1 MARVGSD
8 SDFDV
13 EVDGVGTFRFG
24 RRSMRDE
31 IKIQVEFARIIEGV
45 TPTEWLA
52 VVAGWIAALKVL
64 TVRAPDGWDI
74 DAMDPLDDESY
85 AKMAKVHRAL
95 TEKERSFRRK
105 PAQASQAAGEGESGN
120 NGVLVPAQV

>member
-1 MARVGSD
+1 MARIGSD

-13 EVDGVGTFRFG
+13 DVDGVGTFRFAS
-24 RRSMRDE
+24 RSMRDE

-64 TVRAPDGWDI
+64 TVRAPDDWDI
-74 DAMDPLDDESY
+74 DGMDPLDDDTY
-85 AKMAKVHRAL
+85 AKISKVHRLL

-105 PAQASQAAGEGESGN
+105 SSKTNEAAGQVTGAN
-120 NGVLVPAQV
+120 N